1 LKQLPACEV
10 YFFHSNTFSFKSGR
24 VAQGCAIV
32 ATAAASKLR
41 RRKLLDCFFS
51 MFEQGLAKR
60 WRFATPGREIEAV
73 DVLLPWSEG
82 D

>member
-1 LKQLPACEV
+1 
-10 YFFHSNTFSFKSGR
+10 
-24 VAQGCAIV
+24 V

-41 RRKLLDCFFS
+41 RRELWDCFFS
-51 MFEQGLAKR
+51 MFEQALAKR
-60 WRFATPGREIEAV
+60 WRFATRGREIEAV